1 MVSIESNSINQVIT
15 MSTIK
20 YVNLFIRGVPS
31 TMEPLKLVKVLSLY
45 GEMNTRPCAISVRYR
60 SYTYS
65 PYMSKEENAIQ
76 NNIVSSRYNVVLY
89 GFKVNM
95 DMTANM
101 SHMFLNIIQMKR
113 SIRHA
118 WIDSARQPQYILIS
132 ENNRPVPPNL
142 FSSLLWSEKLCFSH
156 SGHLWWP
163 PNTTNSEGCFVPG
176 RVWSPETQ
184 VKQTVTFVEKKQE
197 VENNLNHAWIDAV
210 EHDNMMTKSSE
221 DIDWEQKYQKYIEKC
236 RLDELEETR
245 LQNDMLNK
253 QLRNDMLYQTAEQ
266 SKCSRFFLNQA
277 KLRQEKLES
286 EAEEDA
292 LQAAQHA
299 YLVNWASR
307 KEEKLR
313 EHNNV

>member
-31 TMEPLKLVKVLSLY
+31 TMEPLELVKVLSLY

-65 PYMSKEENAIQ
+65 HYMSKEENAIQ

-113 SIRHA
+113 NIRHT
-118 WIDSARQPQYILIS
+118 WIDSARQPQFILIS

-142 FSSLLWSEKLCFSH
+142 FSSLLWS
-156 SGHLWWP
+156 
-163 PNTTNSEGCFVPG
+163 
-176 RVWSPETQ
+176 PETQ
-184 VKQTVTFVEKKQE
+184 VKQTVTFVDKKQDKQE

-210 EHDNMMTKSSE
+210 EHDNIMTKSSD
-221 DIDWEQKYQKYIEKC
+221 DIDWEKKYQKYIEKC

-266 SKCSRFFLNQA
+266 ANCSRFFLNQA
-277 KLRQEKLES
+277 KRRQEKLESEVKRSQEKLES
-286 EAEEDA
+286 EAEADA

-307 KEEKLR
+307 KEQNEKIR

>member
-1 MVSIESNSINQVIT
+1 

-31 TMEPLKLVKVLSLY
+31 TMEPLELVKVLSLY

-65 PYMSKEENAIQ
+65 PYISKEENAIQ

-113 SIRHA
+113 NIRHT
-118 WIDSARQPQYILIS
+118 WIDSARQPQFILIS

-142 FSSLLWSEKLCFSH
+142 FSSLLWS
-156 SGHLWWP
+156 
-163 PNTTNSEGCFVPG
+163 
-176 RVWSPETQ
+176 PETQ
-184 VKQTVTFVEKKQE
+184 VLVSESAKPILGNQCRKRAEQQSCSKSFITKQTVTFVDKKQEPKQE

-210 EHDNMMTKSSE
+210 EHDNIMTKSSE

-236 RLDELEETR
+236 RLDKLEETR

-266 SKCSRFFLNQA
+266 AKCSRLVLNEA
-277 KLRQEKLES
+277 KRRQEKLES
-286 EAEEDA
+286 EAEADA

>member
-31 TMEPLKLVKVLSLY
+31 TMEPLELVKVLSLY

-65 PYMSKEENAIQ
+65 PYMSKEENDIQ
-76 NNIVSSRYNVVLY
+76 NSIVSSRYNVVLY

-113 SIRHA
+113 NIRHT
-118 WIDSARQPQYILIS
+118 WIDSARQPQFILIS

-142 FSSLLWSEKLCFSH
+142 FSSLLWS
-156 SGHLWWP
+156 
-163 PNTTNSEGCFVPG
+163 
-176 RVWSPETQ
+176 PETQ
-184 VKQTVTFVEKKQE
+184 VKQTVTFVDKKQDKQE
-197 VENNLNHAWIDAV
+197 VENSLNHAWIDGV
-210 EHDNMMTKSSE
+210 EHDNIMTKSSE

-266 SKCSRFFLNQA
+266 ANCSRFFLNPA
-277 KLRQEKLES
+277 KRSQEKLESEVKRRQEKLES
-286 EAEEDA
+286 EAEADA

>member
-1 MVSIESNSINQVIT
+1 

-31 TMEPLKLVKVLSLY
+31 TMEPLELVKVLSLY
-45 GEMNTRPCAISVRYR
+45 GEMNTRPCAISVRDR
-60 SYTYS
+60 SYTYN

-76 NNIVSSRYNVVLY
+76 NSIVSSRYNVVLY

-101 SHMFLNIIQMKR
+101 SHMFLIIIQMKR
-113 SIRHA
+113 NIRHT
-118 WIDSARQPQYILIS
+118 WIDSAGQPQFILIS

-142 FSSLLWSEKLCFSH
+142 FSPLL
-156 SGHLWWP
+156 
-163 PNTTNSEGCFVPG
+163 
-176 RVWSPETQ
+176 WSPETQ
-184 VKQTVTFVEKKQE
+184 VKQTVTFVDKKQDKQE

-210 EHDNMMTKSSE
+210 EHDNIMTKSSD
-221 DIDWEQKYQKYIEKC
+221 DIDWEKKYQKYIEKC

-266 SKCSRFFLNQA
+266 ANCSRFFLNQA
-277 KLRQEKLES
+277 KRRQEKLES
-286 EAEEDA
+286 EAEADA

-307 KEEKLR
+307 KEQNEKIR

>member
-1 MVSIESNSINQVIT
+1 
-15 MSTIK
+15 
-20 YVNLFIRGVPS
+20 
-31 TMEPLKLVKVLSLY
+31 MEPLELVKVLSLY

-113 SIRHA
+113 NIRHT
-118 WIDSARQPQYILIS
+118 WIDSARQPQFILIS

-142 FSSLLWSEKLCFSH
+142 FSSLLWS
-156 SGHLWWP
+156 P
-163 PNTTNSEGCFVPG
+163 
-176 RVWSPETQ
+176 PETQ
-184 VKQTVTFVEKKQE
+184 VKQTVTFVDKKQLVSESAKLILENQCRKRAEQQSCSMRFTTEPKQE

-210 EHDNMMTKSSE
+210 EHVNIMTKSSE

-266 SKCSRFFLNQA
+266 ANCSRFFLNQA
-277 KLRQEKLES
+277 KRRQEKLESEIKRRQEKLESEIKRRQEKLES
-286 EAEEDA
+286 EAEADA

-307 KEEKLR
+307 KEQNEKIR

>member
-142 FSSLLWSEKLCFSH
+142 FSLLLWS
-156 SGHLWWP
+156 P
-163 PNTTNSEGCFVPG
+163 
-176 RVWSPETQ
+176 PETQ

-197 VENNLNHAWIDAV
+197 EPKQVVKNNLNHDWIDSV
-210 EHDNMMTKSSE
+210 EHDDNIMKKSSE
-221 DIDWEQKYQKYIEKC
+221 EIVWEQKYQKYIEKC
-236 RLDELEETR
+236 LLDEQEETR
-245 LQNDMLNK
+245 RKN
-253 QLRNDMLYQTAEQ
+253 TEQ
-266 SKCSRFFLNQA
+266 SLLNVDQDGQA
-277 KLRQEKLES
+277 SLKPGSLGLLCPGLLAEDTEARRVQDKL

-299 YLVNWASR
+299 YLVNWARR
-307 KEEKLR
+307 KEQNF
-313 EHNNV
+313 HIHI